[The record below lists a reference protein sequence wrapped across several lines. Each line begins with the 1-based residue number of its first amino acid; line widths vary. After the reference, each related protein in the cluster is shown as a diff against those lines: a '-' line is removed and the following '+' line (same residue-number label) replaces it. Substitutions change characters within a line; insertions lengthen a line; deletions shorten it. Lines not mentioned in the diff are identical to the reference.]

1 MATMYGQD
9 ATQLSEVSLAGT
21 QAVAPVQQT
30 FVDTDGALRTMVEGV
45 GNIFSAT
52 VSNIQKN
59 ANKDAASVAVSD
71 YVKRQIAIDDAVD
84 SGQISVSEGASRGR
98 ANFQQAAAANPQYL
112 KELKQAGE
120 SLKGFG
126 RLGETERQVQ
136 EATDQRKKNIQD
148 ATQKGYVFPPNAP
161 KEVVDAQIASWQAS
175 VRADETV
182 RRQIQQ
188 SQEARA
194 QAAEGRAVS
203 AEQRTIEDRTRK
215 DMSLQLVNELAG
227 TNMNSFSIMGKN
239 LVDQVVANKIP
250 LEQAQQLI
258 TQQYSHIQA
267 GIQSAAG
274 LNPELANG
282 YRNTFDEMYK
292 LFNKQLDPKTRVENI
307 ENQFTAI
314 IATNKLAAVSD
325 PKLAASVA
333 ASQLFGNN
341 PTIAMQLAPNTIN
354 VVAQIQDRMPGTPG
368 YTPQVV
374 GVPDVE
380 PQTLNLL
387 KSAVGKLTS
396 PNIPKK
402 DLMATQVNN
411 SANVILKQTGDLID
425 RGVDPAS
432 LKDLASFFASSEY
445 GTLATSGKMDPQAA
459 QAAKKVFQL
468 SYEPAV
474 IKGVQEKL
482 GNYLYSNS
490 ASFTGAMQEP
500 KALASN
506 IDVTFSGSGIQFVPK
521 AGTQLTEAEQ
531 ADRRNQIA
539 SLNSSAKAINQLI
552 HIGAHMEGSVN
563 YQKYWEDNKHI
574 YMPQLYSRY
583 QGLEIGSIKNGY
595 RYMGGDAN
603 SQKNWVKVNGDG
615 E

>member
-1 MATMYGQD
+1 MATQFGQD

-52 VSNIQKN
+52 ADKIQKSF
-59 ANKDAASVAVSD
+59 AKDAASVAVAD
-71 YVKRQIAIDDAVD
+71 YVKRQNAIDDARD
-84 SGQISVSEGASRGR
+84 SGQISASEAASRGR

-126 RLGETERQVQ
+126 GLGETQRQVD

-188 SQEARA
+188 AQELRA

-203 AEQRTIEDRTRK
+203 TEQRTIEDRTRR
-215 DMSLQLVNELAG
+215 DTSLQLVNELAG
-227 TNMNSFSIMGKN
+227 TNMNSFSVMGKN
-239 LVDQVVANKIP
+239 LVDQVVAGRMP
-250 LEQAQQLI
+250 LEQAQQLL
-258 TQQYSHIQA
+258 TQQFSHIQA

-354 VVAQIQDRMPGTPG
+354 VVAQIQDRLPGSPG

-380 PQTLNLL
+380 SQTLSLL
-387 KSAVGKLTS
+387 KGAVGKLTS

-402 DLMATQVNN
+402 ELMATQVNN

-425 RGVDPAS
+425 RGVDPSS

-482 GNYLYSNS
+482 GNYLYSAS
-490 ASFTGAMQEP
+490 ASFTGTMQEP
-500 KALASN
+500 KELARN
-506 IDVTFSGSGIQFVPK
+506 IDVQFSGSGIQFVPK
-521 AGTQLTEAEQ
+521 DGTQLTEAEQ
-531 ADRRNQIA
+531 ADRRSQIA

-552 HIGAHMEGSVN
+552 HIGAHMEGSTN

-595 RYMGGDAN
+595 RYIGGDAN